1 MMDIFPNEKKIII
14 AHYNFSS
21 VHSDLAA
28 WLQRVFFLIF
38 IYLLGCVGF
47 WPHSEARGL
56 AAPRHV
62 WSSCT
67 RDWTSSPCVARWSP
81 YHGAIGEVWLQR
93 FYKNYFR
100 ISTIFPKTFPNPL
113 ILYSFERIFSQNPC

>member
-1 MMDIFPNEKKIII
+1 MKDIFPNKKKIII

-21 VHSDLAA
+21 EH
-28 WLQRVFFLIF
+28 
-38 IYLLGCVGF
+38 F
-47 WPHSEARGL
+47 WPSSMIAMCFFFNIHLFTWLCWVLAHSEAHGL

-67 RDWTSSPCVARWSP
+67 RDRTSIPCVARWSP